1 MRPLWCCCPMSILNI
16 MCAMLSASTMS
27 RSNQPYTYITREYPM
42 EWKQGEEAYYP
53 VNDAKNQKLYTKYA
67 ELAKK
72 EKDVIFGGRL
82 AEYKYYDMDDVVRS
96 ALDCAKRVLD

>member
-1 MRPLWCCCPMSILNI
+1 
-16 MCAMLSASTMS
+16 
-27 RSNQPYTYITREYPM
+27 M

-53 VNDAKNQKLYTKYA
+53 VNDVKNQKLYALYA

-72 EKDVIFGGRL
+72 EKNVIFGGRL
-82 AEYKYYDMDDVVRS
+82 AEYKYYDMDDVVKS

>member
-1 MRPLWCCCPMSILNI
+1 MCSVIYSLDISEKEKSKESIDLE
-16 MCAMLSASTMS
+16 S
-27 RSNQPYTYITREYPM
+27 
-42 EWKQGEEAYYP
+42 
-53 VNDAKNQKLYTKYA
+53 YTKYA

-82 AEYKYYDMDDVVRS
+82 AEYKYYDMDDVVKS